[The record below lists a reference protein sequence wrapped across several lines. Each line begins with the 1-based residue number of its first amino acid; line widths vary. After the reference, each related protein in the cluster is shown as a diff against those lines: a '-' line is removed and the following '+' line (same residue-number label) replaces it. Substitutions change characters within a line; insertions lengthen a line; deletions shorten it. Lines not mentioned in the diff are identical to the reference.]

1 MLGPQRWWEVFS
13 GLLVVGF
20 KEEISIKKLDSEIS
34 LSLPSIILSYLMI
47 WGETGGAGVQGGK
60 MKNP

>member
-1 MLGPQRWWEVFS
+1 MLGPQRWWEVVF

-34 LSLPSIILSYLMI
+34 VSLPSIILFYLMI